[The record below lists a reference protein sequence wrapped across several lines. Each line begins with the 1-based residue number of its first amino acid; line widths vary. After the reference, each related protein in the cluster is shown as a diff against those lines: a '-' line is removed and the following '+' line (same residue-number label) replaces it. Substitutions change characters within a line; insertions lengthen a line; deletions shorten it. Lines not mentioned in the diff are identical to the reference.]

1 MHFNYY
7 LLSSSSFQRR
17 ITTPT
22 KALVNDMILN
32 RRMSL
37 TDKEALKDAKRS
49 LSAMLEDFL
58 LQHKRSLSESERKRI
73 GIIYSLLN

>member
-1 MHFNYY
+1 
-7 LLSSSSFQRR
+7 
-17 ITTPT
+17 
-22 KALVNDMILN
+22 MILN

-58 LQHKRSLSESERKRI
+58 LKHNRSLSESERKRI
-73 GIIYSLLN
+73 GIIYLLFD